1 MPAGEHVIRGS
12 LWLRPTGPILERLQE
27 LIRRLTARFGGQ
39 WPRPHVS
46 LLGGIEL
53 QSEGA
58 EARLETLC
66 ARLQPVPIR
75 LGRLEGRNEPLRCF
89 YAVVEPSSELL
100 TAHHAACEVFGL
112 QPPDAFQPHLSL
124 LYGHVDAPTKER
136 LARELGGRL
145 DLSFVAH
152 SVHLVNA
159 TASVP
164 VAHWHTLHEC
174 PLRRQGRPR
183 PSNRS
188 ISAS

>member
-12 LWLRPTGPILERLQE
+12 LWLRPSGPILERLQE

-39 WPRPHVS
+39 WPKPHVS

-58 EARLETLC
+58 ESRLEMLC
-66 ARLQPVPIR
+66 TRLQPVPIR
-75 LGRLEGRNEPLRCF
+75 LGRLEGRNEPFRCF
-89 YAVVEPSSELL
+89 YAVAEPSSELL
-100 TAHHAACEVFGL
+100 AAHRAACDVFGM
-112 QPPDAFQPHLSL
+112 QPADAFEPYLPL
-124 LYGHVDAPTKER
+124 LYARVDTPTKER

-145 DLSFVAH
+145 DLSFVAN

-164 VAHWHTLHEC
+164 VAHWHTLHEA
-174 PLRRQGRPR
+174 PLRRPGRPR
-183 PSNRS
+183 QPHRS
-188 ISAS
+188 INAS